1 MIVKMNKYTLV
12 LYHKA
17 QEEFL
22 SRLQELGVVDI
33 TTSGW
38 EPNEKEREVL
48 GEIEAHKAAAENFS
62 HLQKLPRYAGGEPFA
77 TGDEAYEQYVK
88 ASAKIESLSLQIAKA
103 TKEAEELAMWGDF
116 TPSTIEQLAQ
126 EGIILHFYCCYT
138 NEFVQGMKSW
148 EEEYTV
154 EAISEHNGT
163 TYFVV
168 VTRKGEPAPQIDAQ
182 VVRTPRLNSEEK
194 LREVAALEAELA
206 EWDKVMARCVA
217 SKELIADHANGLK
230 DELQFSQVSRSGD
243 AEAEGKLI
251 VLQGWAPEANA
262 KEVDAM
268 LEAESDVLYVKE
280 KPTMEDDTPVKLK
293 NGWFAKPFE
302 FVGDFYAVP
311 KYGTMDLTKY
321 FAPFYMLFFGF
332 CIGDAGYG
340 ATFFLIGLFM
350 YLKKMKGM
358 GLISQ
363 LVMWLG
369 LGSVLFGLLVGNVYG
384 VSMIDSGV
392 PEWYNNAMKTINDQ
406 LFYIALAC
414 GIVQII
420 FALVLNVINTT
431 IAYGFKYSFGTLG
444 WLIILVDCLLAF
456 LLPMVGVEGFSFS
469 SPLCL
474 GILGVGAVL
483 MLLLNNPNRNPL
495 INFGSGLW
503 DTYNNLTGLLGDV
516 LSYVR
521 LFAISLS
528 GGALAVVFND
538 LAGSLAPDTPGLR
551 QLVMFLI
558 LAFGHGINIFMSAI
572 GAFVHPMRLTFI
584 EFYKNAGFEASTR
597 IYTPF
602 RKQKQTKNQ

>member
-22 SRLQELGVVDI
+22 ARLQELGVVDI

-38 EPNEKEREVL
+38 EPNEREREVL
-48 GEIEAHKAAAENFS
+48 SEIEAHKAASEAFAA
-62 HLQKLPRYAGGEPFA
+62 LKKQPKYLGGEPFA
-77 TGDEAYEQYVK
+77 SGQEAYENYRN
-88 ASAKIESLSLQIAKA
+88 ASAAIDSLGVQIAKA
-103 TKEAEELAMWGDF
+103 EKEAEELSMWGDF
-116 TPSTIEQLAQ
+116 APESIARLEA
-126 EGIILHFYCCYT
+126 EGILLHFYSCYS
-138 NEFVQGMKSW
+138 NEYAQGVESW
-148 EEEYTV
+148 SENYTV
-154 EAISEHNGT
+154 EPISERGGV

-168 VTRKGEPAPQIDAQ
+168 VSRKGEPAPQIDAQ
-182 VVRTPRLNSEEK
+182 VVKTPALNADDK
-194 LREVAALEAELA
+194 RREIAALQAVLS
-206 EWDKVMARCVA
+206 EWESVMARCVA
-217 SKELIADHANGLK
+217 SESLIADHANGLK
-230 DELQFSQVSRSGD
+230 DELQFSQVSRSGEG
-243 AEAEGKLI
+243 EADGKLI

-262 KEVDAM
+262 KEVDA
-268 LEAESDVLYVKE
+268 LLDAENDVFYVKE

-302 FVGDFYAVP
+302 FIGDFYAVP

-350 YLKKMKGM
+350 FLKKMKGM

-369 LGSVLFGLLVGNVYG
+369 FASMVFGLCVGNIFG
-384 VSMIDSGV
+384 VSLIDSGV
-392 PEWYNNAMKTINDQ
+392 PEWYNNAMQTINDQ
-406 LFYIALAC
+406 LFYIALGC

-456 LLPMVGVEGFSFS
+456 LLPMVGVAGFGFS
-469 SPLCL
+469 SPIFL
-474 GILGVGAVL
+474 GVLIVGAVF

-495 INFGSGLW
+495 VNFGSGLW

-551 QLVMFLI
+551 QVVMFLI

-584 EFYKNAGFEASTR
+584 EFYKNAGFEAATR
-597 IYTPF
+597 VYTPF
-602 RKQKQTKNQ
+602 EKRKTN

>member
-12 LYHKA
+12 LYRRA

-22 SRLQELGVVDI
+22 NRLQELGVVDI

-38 EPNEKEREVL
+38 EPNEAEREVL
-48 GEIEAHKAAAENFS
+48 GEIEAHKAASENFS
-62 HLQKLPRYAGGEPFA
+62 ALKKNPLYQGGEPFA
-77 TGDEAYEQYVK
+77 TGEEAYENYQR
-88 ASAKIESLSLQIAKA
+88 ASAAIEQLGVQIAKA
-103 TKEAEELAMWGDF
+103 TKEAEELAMWGAF
-116 TPSTIEQLAQ
+116 EPEVLAKLEA
-126 EGIILHFYCCYT
+126 EGIILHFYSCYS
-138 NEFVQGMKSW
+138 NEYAQGIASW
-148 EEEYTV
+148 GENYTV
-154 EAISEHNGT
+154 EPISEHNGT

-168 VTRKGEPAPQIDAQ
+168 VGRKGEPAPQIDAQ
-182 VVRTPRLNSEEK
+182 PIKTPALNAEGKRGEI
-194 LREVAALEAELA
+194 AALEARLA
-206 EWDKVMARCVA
+206 EWQRVMARCVA
-217 SKELIADHANGLK
+217 SEELIEQHACGLK
-230 DELQFSQVSRSGD
+230 DELQLSQVTRSGSP
-243 AEAEGKLI
+243 EAEGHLVI
-251 VLQGWAPEANA
+251 LQGWAPEANSA
-262 KEVDAM
+262 EVDAM
-268 LEAESDVLYVKE
+268 LEGESGVLFIKE
-280 KPTMEDDTPVKLK
+280 KPTMEDDTPVQLK

-302 FVGDFYAVP
+302 FIGDFYAVP

-358 GLISQ
+358 KLISQ

-369 LGSVLFGLLVGNVYG
+369 AASVLFGLCVGNVYG
-384 VSMIDSGV
+384 VSLRTLGV
-392 PEWYNNAMKTINDQ
+392 PEWYHNALQTINDQ
-406 LFYIALAC
+406 LFYIALGC

-495 INFGSGLW
+495 VNFGSGLW

-597 IYTPF
+597 LYTPF
-602 RKQKQTKNQ
+602 RKQKTN

>member
-48 GEIEAHKAAAENFS
+48 GEIEAHKAAGENFS
-62 HLQKLPRYAGGEPFA
+62 NLQKSPRFAGGEPFA

-88 ASAKIESLSLQIAKA
+88 ASAKIESLTSQIAKA
-103 TKEAEELAMWGDF
+103 NKEAEELAMWGEF
-116 TPSTIEQLAQ
+116 TPSTIEQLAN
-126 EGIILHFYCCYT
+126 EGIILHFYSCYT

-148 EEEYTV
+148 DEEYTI

-182 VVRTPRLNSEEK
+182 VVRTPRLNAEEK

-217 SKELIADHANGLK
+217 SRELIADHANGLK
-230 DELQFSQVSRSGD
+230 DELQFSQVSRCGD
-243 AEAEGKLI
+243 SEAEGKLI
-251 VLQGWAPEANA
+251 VLQGWAPVANA

-268 LEAESDVLYVKE
+268 LEAENDVLYVKE

-384 VSMIDSGV
+384 ISLIDSGV
-392 PEWYNNAMKTINDQ
+392 PEWYNNAMQTINDQ

>member
-1 MIVKMNKYTLV
+1 
-12 LYHKA
+12 
-17 QEEFL
+17 
-22 SRLQELGVVDI
+22 
-33 TTSGW
+33 
-38 EPNEKEREVL
+38 
-48 GEIEAHKAAAENFS
+48 
-62 HLQKLPRYAGGEPFA
+62 
-77 TGDEAYEQYVK
+77 
-88 ASAKIESLSLQIAKA
+88 
-103 TKEAEELAMWGDF
+103 
-116 TPSTIEQLAQ
+116 
-126 EGIILHFYCCYT
+126 
-138 NEFVQGMKSW
+138 
-148 EEEYTV
+148 
-154 EAISEHNGT
+154 
-163 TYFVV
+163 
-168 VTRKGEPAPQIDAQ
+168 
-182 VVRTPRLNSEEK
+182 
-194 LREVAALEAELA
+194 
-206 EWDKVMARCVA
+206 
-217 SKELIADHANGLK
+217 
-230 DELQFSQVSRSGD
+230 
-243 AEAEGKLI
+243 
-251 VLQGWAPEANA
+251 
-262 KEVDAM
+262 
-268 LEAESDVLYVKE
+268 
-280 KPTMEDDTPVKLK
+280 
-293 NGWFAKPFE
+293 
-302 FVGDFYAVP
+302 
-311 KYGTMDLTKY
+311 
-321 FAPFYMLFFGF
+321 MLFFGF

-350 YLKKMKGM
+350 WLKKMKGM
-358 GLISQ
+358 KLISQ

-369 LGSVLFGLLVGNVYG
+369 LASVLFGLCVGNVFG
-384 VSMIDSGV
+384 VSLRTLGV
-392 PEWYNNAMKTINDQ
+392 PEWYHNALQTINDQ
-406 LFYIALAC
+406 LFYIALGC

-456 LLPMVGVEGFSFS
+456 LLPMVGVEGFGFS

-495 INFGSGLW
+495 VNFGSGLW

-602 RKQKQTKNQ
+602 RKQKQN

>member
-22 SRLQELGVVDI
+22 AKLQELGVVDI

-38 EPNEKEREVL
+38 EPNEREREVL
-48 GEIEAHKAAAENFS
+48 GEIEAHKAASESFS
-62 HLQKLPRYAGGEPFA
+62 ALKKQPRYASGEPYA
-77 TGDEAYEQYVK
+77 SGEEAYDNYRK
-88 ASAKIESLSLQIAKA
+88 ASAAIDSLTSQIAKA

-116 TPSTIEQLAQ
+116 SPEAIARLES
-126 EGIILHFYCCYT
+126 EGILLHFYSCYS
-138 NEFVQGMKSW
+138 NEYAQGVTTW
-148 EEEYTV
+148 GENYTV
-154 EAISEHNGT
+154 EPIAEKAGV
-163 TYFVV
+163 TYFVA
-168 VTRKGEPAPQIDAQ
+168 VTRKGEPTPQIDAQ
-182 VVRTPRLNSEEK
+182 VIKTPTLNADDK
-194 LREVAALEAELA
+194 RREIAALESELA
-206 EWDKVMARCVA
+206 EWESVMARCVA
-217 SKELIADHANGLK
+217 SEALIADHENSLK

-243 AEAEGKLI
+243 QEAEGKLI
-251 VLQGWAPEANA
+251 VLQGWAPEENA
-262 KEVDAM
+262 KEVEAL
-268 LEAESDVLYVKE
+268 LEGESNVLYVKE

-302 FVGDFYAVP
+302 FIGDLYEVP

-340 ATFFLIGLFM
+340 AVFFLIGLFM
-350 YLKKMKGM
+350 FLKKMKGM

-369 LGSVLFGLLVGNVYG
+369 LASVLFGLCVGNLFG
-384 VSMIDSGV
+384 VSLRTLGV
-392 PEWYNNAMKTINDQ
+392 PEWYHNALQTINDQ
-406 LFYIALAC
+406 LFYIALGC

-456 LLPMVGVEGFSFS
+456 MLPMVGVAGFGFS
-469 SPLCL
+469 SPIFL
-474 GILGVGAVL
+474 GVLIVGAVL

-495 INFGSGLW
+495 VNFGSGLW

-602 RKQKQTKNQ
+602 EKRKTN

>member
-12 LYHKA
+12 LYRRA

-22 SRLQELGVVDI
+22 NRLQELGVVDI

-38 EPNEKEREVL
+38 EPNEAEREVL
-48 GEIEAHKAAAENFS
+48 GEIEAHKAASENFS
-62 HLQKLPRYAGGEPFA
+62 ALKKNPKYQGGEPFA
-77 TGDEAYEQYVK
+77 TGEEAYENYQR
-88 ASAKIESLSLQIAKA
+88 ASAAIEQLGSQIAKA
-103 TKEAEELAMWGDF
+103 TKEAEELAMWGAF
-116 TPSTIEQLAQ
+116 EPEVLAKLEA
-126 EGIILHFYCCYT
+126 EGIILHFYSCYS
-138 NEFVQGMKSW
+138 NEYAQGIASW
-148 EEEYTV
+148 GENYTV
-154 EAISEHNGT
+154 EPISEHNGT

-168 VTRKGEPAPQIDAQ
+168 VGRKGEPAPQIDAQ
-182 VVRTPRLNSEEK
+182 PIKTPALNAEGKRGEI
-194 LREVAALEAELA
+194 AALEARLA
-206 EWDKVMARCVA
+206 EWQRVMARCVA
-217 SKELIADHANGLK
+217 SEELIDQHACGLK
-230 DELQFSQVSRSGD
+230 DELQLSQVTRSGSP
-243 AEAEGKLI
+243 EAEGHLVI
-251 VLQGWAPEANA
+251 LQGWAPEANSA
-262 KEVDAM
+262 EVDAM
-268 LEAESDVLYVKE
+268 LEAENDVLFIKE
-280 KPTMEDDTPVKLK
+280 KPTMEDDTPVQLK

-302 FVGDFYAVP
+302 FIGDFYAVP

-358 GLISQ
+358 KLISQ

-369 LGSVLFGLLVGNVYG
+369 AASVLFGLCVGNVYG
-384 VSMIDSGV
+384 VSLRTLGV
-392 PEWYNNAMKTINDQ
+392 PEWYHNALQTINDQ
-406 LFYIALAC
+406 LFYIALGC

-495 INFGSGLW
+495 VNFGSGLW

-597 IYTPF
+597 LYTPF
-602 RKQKQTKNQ
+602 RKQKTN

>member
-1 MIVKMNKYTLV
+1 
-12 LYHKA
+12 
-17 QEEFL
+17 
-22 SRLQELGVVDI
+22 
-33 TTSGW
+33 
-38 EPNEKEREVL
+38 
-48 GEIEAHKAAAENFS
+48 
-62 HLQKLPRYAGGEPFA
+62 
-77 TGDEAYEQYVK
+77 
-88 ASAKIESLSLQIAKA
+88 
-103 TKEAEELAMWGDF
+103 
-116 TPSTIEQLAQ
+116 
-126 EGIILHFYCCYT
+126 
-138 NEFVQGMKSW
+138 
-148 EEEYTV
+148 
-154 EAISEHNGT
+154 
-163 TYFVV
+163 
-168 VTRKGEPAPQIDAQ
+168 
-182 VVRTPRLNSEEK
+182 
-194 LREVAALEAELA
+194 
-206 EWDKVMARCVA
+206 
-217 SKELIADHANGLK
+217 
-230 DELQFSQVSRSGD
+230 
-243 AEAEGKLI
+243 
-251 VLQGWAPEANA
+251 
-262 KEVDAM
+262 
-268 LEAESDVLYVKE
+268 
-280 KPTMEDDTPVKLK
+280 
-293 NGWFAKPFE
+293 GWFAKPFE
-302 FVGDFYAVP
+302 FIGDFYAVP
-311 KYGTMDLTKY
+311 KYGTMDLTRY

-350 YLKKMKGM
+350 WLKKIKGM
-358 GLISQ
+358 GLVSQ

-369 LGSVLFGLLVGNVYG
+369 LASVLFGLCVGNVFG
-384 VSMIDSGV
+384 VSLRTLGV
-392 PEWYNNAMKTINDQ
+392 PEWYHNAMQTVNDQ
-406 LFYIALAC
+406 LFYIALGC

-495 INFGSGLW
+495 VNFGSGLW

-538 LAGSLAPDTPGLR
+538 LAASLAPDIPVAK

-584 EFYKNAGFEASTR
+584 EFYKNAGFEAATR

-602 RKQKQTKNQ
+602 RKSAK

>member
-1 MIVKMNKYTLV
+1 MIVRMNKYTLV

-22 SRLQELGVVDI
+22 AKLQELGVVDI
-33 TTSGW
+33 TTAGW
-38 EPNEKEREVL
+38 EPNEEERALLV
-48 GEIEAHKAAAENFS
+48 EIEGHKAAAEEFDS
-62 HLQKLPRYAGGEPFA
+62 LRKKEGFKLGEPYA
-77 TGDEAYEQYVK
+77 TGEEAYNRYK
-88 ASAKIESLSLQIAKA
+88 TASARVESLKGQIAK
-103 TKEAEELAMWGDF
+103 TEKEVEELSVWGDF
-116 TPSTIEQLAQ
+116 EPESIARLAE
-126 EGIILHFYCCYT
+126 EGIVLHFYSCYA
-138 NEFVQGMKSW
+138 NEFARAEAEWS
-148 EEEYTV
+148 ENYTLEV
-154 EAISEHNGT
+154 IAEKGGV
-163 TYFVV
+163 TYFVIV
-168 VTRKGEPAPQIDAQ
+168 GRAGEPAPAIDAQ
-182 VVRTPRLNSEEK
+182 QVRTPQTNVEGKVEELKQLNAQLDEWM
-194 LREVAALEAELA
+194 EVLG
-206 EWDKVMARCVA
+206 RCVA
-217 SKELIADHANGLK
+217 SADLVANHGAALA
-230 DELQFSQVSRSGD
+230 DRLQFSQVSHSG
-243 AEAEGKLI
+243 AGEAEGRLI
-251 VLQGWAPEANA
+251 VLQGWAPVANEEA
-262 KEVDAM
+262 VDAL
-268 LEAESDVLYVKE
+268 LEAQGDLLYAKE
-280 KPTMEDDTPVKLK
+280 KPTMEDETPVALK

-302 FVGDFYAVP
+302 FIGDFYAVP
-311 KYGTMDLTKY
+311 KYGTMDLTRY

-340 ATFFLIGLFM
+340 AVFFLIGLFM
-350 YLKKMKGM
+350 WLKKIKGM
-358 GLISQ
+358 KLISQ

-369 LGSVLFGLLVGNVYG
+369 GASVLFGLCVGNVFG
-384 VSMIDSGV
+384 VSLRELGV
-392 PEWYNNAMKTINDQ
+392 PEWYHNAIQTVNDL
-406 LFYIALAC
+406 LFYIALGC

-420 FALVLNVINTT
+420 FALILNVINTT

-456 LLPMVGVEGFSFS
+456 LLPMVGVEGFGFS

-495 INFGSGLW
+495 VNFGSGLW

-538 LAGSLAPDTPGLR
+538 LAGSLAPDIPVVR
-551 QLVMFLI
+551 QLVMFAI

-584 EFYKNAGFEASTR
+584 EFYKNAGFEAATR

-602 RKQKQTKNQ
+602 RKSEEK

>member
-12 LYHKA
+12 LYRRA

-22 SRLQELGVVDI
+22 NRLQELGVVDI

-38 EPNEKEREVL
+38 EPNEAEREVL
-48 GEIEAHKAAAENFS
+48 GEIEAHKAASENFS
-62 HLQKLPRYAGGEPFA
+62 ALKKNPKYQGGEPFA
-77 TGDEAYEQYVK
+77 TGEEAYENYQR
-88 ASAKIESLSLQIAKA
+88 ASAAIEQLGSQIAKA
-103 TKEAEELAMWGDF
+103 TKEAEELAMWGAF
-116 TPSTIEQLAQ
+116 EPEVLAKLEA
-126 EGIILHFYCCYT
+126 EGIIFHFYSCYS
-138 NEFVQGMKSW
+138 NEYAQGIASW
-148 EEEYTV
+148 GENYTV
-154 EAISEHNGT
+154 EPISEHNGT

-168 VTRKGEPAPQIDAQ
+168 VGRKGEPAPQIDAQ
-182 VVRTPRLNSEEK
+182 PIKTPALNAEGKRGEI
-194 LREVAALEAELA
+194 AALEARLA
-206 EWDKVMARCVA
+206 EWQRVMARCVA
-217 SKELIADHANGLK
+217 SEELIEQHACGLK
-230 DELQFSQVSRSGD
+230 DALQLSQVTRSGNP
-243 AEAEGKLI
+243 EAEGHLVI
-251 VLQGWAPEANA
+251 LQGWAPEANSA
-262 KEVDAM
+262 EVDAM
-268 LEAESDVLYVKE
+268 LEGESDVLFIKE
-280 KPTMEDDTPVKLK
+280 KPTMEDDTPVQLK

-302 FVGDFYAVP
+302 FIGDFYAVP

-358 GLISQ
+358 KLISQ

-369 LGSVLFGLLVGNVYG
+369 AASVLFGLCVGNVYG
-384 VSMIDSGV
+384 VSLRTLGV
-392 PEWYNNAMKTINDQ
+392 PEWYHNALQTINDQ
-406 LFYIALAC
+406 LFYIALGC

-495 INFGSGLW
+495 VNFGSGLW

-597 IYTPF
+597 LYTPF
-602 RKQKQTKNQ
+602 RKQKTN

>member
-22 SRLQELGVVDI
+22 QRLQELGVVDI
-33 TTSGW
+33 TTTGW
-38 EPNEKEREVL
+38 EPNESERVL
-48 GEIEAHKAAAENFS
+48 LAEIEAHKEAAETFS
-62 HLQKLPRYAGGEPFA
+62 ALSKKEGFVKGEPYA
-77 TGDEAYEQYVK
+77 TGEEAYEHYRE
-88 ASAKIESLSLQIAKA
+88 ASAKIESLTNQIAKA
-103 TKEAEELAMWGDF
+103 TKEAEELAVWGEF
-116 TPSTIEQLAQ
+116 SPEAIEKLAA
-126 EGIILHFYCCYT
+126 EGIVLHFYSCYT
-138 NEFVQGMKSW
+138 SEYNHAVAEW
-148 EEEYTV
+148 RERYTV
-154 EAISEHNGT
+154 EEIAEHNGT
-163 TYFVV
+163 TYFVIV
-168 VTRKGEPAPQIDAQ
+168 SRKGEASPAIDAQ
-182 VVRTPRLNSEEK
+182 VVRTPATNHEGK
-194 LREVAALEAELA
+194 VAEVKALEAELA
-206 EWDKVMARCVA
+206 EWNGVMGRCVA
-217 SKELIADHANGLK
+217 SAELIADHGCAIK
-230 DELQFSQVSRSGD
+230 DSLQFSSVRRSGKG
-243 AEAEGKLI
+243 EAEGHLV
-251 VLQGWAPEANA
+251 VLQGWAPEENA
-262 KEVDAM
+262 KAVDAM
-268 LEAESDVLYVKE
+268 LDAEPEVIYAKE
-280 KPTMEDDTPVKLK
+280 KPTMEDDTPVKLR

-302 FVGDFYAVP
+302 FIGDFYAVP
-311 KYGTMDLTKY
+311 KYGTMDLTMY

-358 GLISQ
+358 KLISQ

-369 LGSVLFGLLVGNVYG
+369 AASVFFGLCVGNVYG
-384 VSMIDSGV
+384 VSLIGKGV
-392 PEWYNNAMKTINDQ
+392 PEWYNNAMTTINDQ
-406 LFYIALAC
+406 LFYIALGC

-420 FALVLNVINTT
+420 FALILNVINTT

-469 SPLCL
+469 SPVCL

-495 INFGSGLW
+495 VNFGSGLW

-584 EFYKNAGFEASTR
+584 EFYKNAGFEAATR

-602 RKQKQTKNQ
+602 KKSKNN

>member
-17 QEEFL
+17 QEEFFAK
-22 SRLQELGVVDI
+22 LQELGVVDI

-38 EPNEKEREVL
+38 EPNEQERVVL
-48 GEIEAHKAAAENFS
+48 GEIDAHKAAFER
-62 HLQKLPRYAGGEPFA
+62 LDTLKKLPKYANAQPFES
-77 TGDEAYEQYVK
+77 GDEAYENYCK
-88 ASAKIESLSLQIAKA
+88 ATAEIESLTAQIAKA
-103 TKEAEELAMWGDF
+103 SKEAEELAVWGDF
-116 TPSTIEQLAQ
+116 EPEAVARLER
-126 EGIILHFYCCYT
+126 EGILLHFYSCYS
-138 NEFVQGMKSW
+138 NEYAQGIVEW
-148 EEEYTV
+148 GENYTV
-154 EAISEHNGT
+154 EPVAEKAGV
-163 TYFVV
+163 TYFVA

-182 VVRTPRLNSEEK
+182 VIRTPQLNAADK
-194 LREVAALEAELA
+194 HREIAALEAKLA
-206 EWDKVMARCVA
+206 EWDGVMARCVA
-217 SKELIADHANGLK
+217 SEKLLIEHSDALK

-243 AEAEGKLI
+243 QEADGKLI

-262 KEVDAM
+262 AEVDAL
-268 LEAESDVLYVKE
+268 LEGESDLLYFKE
-280 KPTMEDDTPVKLK
+280 KPTMEDDTPVKLN

-302 FVGDFYAVP
+302 FIGDFYAVP

-350 YLKKMKGM
+350 FLKKMKGM

-369 LGSVLFGLLVGNVYG
+369 AASVLFGLCVGNVFG
-384 VSMIDSGV
+384 VSLRTLGV
-392 PEWYNNAMKTINDQ
+392 PEWYNNAMQTINDQ
-406 LFYIALAC
+406 LFYIALGC

-420 FALVLNVINTT
+420 FALTLNVINTS

-456 LLPMVGVEGFSFS
+456 LLPMVGVAGFGFS
-469 SPLCL
+469 SPIFL
-474 GILGVGAVL
+474 GVLIVGAVL

-495 INFGSGLW
+495 VNFGSGLW

-584 EFYKNAGFEASTR
+584 EFYKNAGFEAATR

-602 RKQKQTKNQ
+602 EKHKTN

>member
-38 EPNEKEREVL
+38 EPNDKERVVL
-48 GEIEAHKAAAENFS
+48 GEIEAHKAASENFS
-62 HLQKLPRYAGGEPFA
+62 NLKKLPQYQGGEKFA
-77 TGDEAYEQYVK
+77 TGAEAYEQYVK
-88 ASAKIESLSLQIAKA
+88 ASAKIEALNSQIAKA
-103 TKEAEELAMWGDF
+103 TKEAEDLAVWGDF
-116 TPSTIEQLAQ
+116 TPSTIARLAE
-126 EGIILHFYCCYT
+126 EGIVLYFYSCYT
-138 NEFVQGMKSW
+138 NEYMQGIKTW
-148 EEEYTV
+148 GENYTV
-154 EAISEHNGT
+154 EPIAEHNGT
-163 TYFVV
+163 TYFVAV
-168 VTRKGEPAPQIDAQ
+168 GRKGEPAPQIDAQ
-182 VVRTPRLNSEEK
+182 IVRTPQLNAEEK
-194 LREVAALEAELA
+194 RVEVKALEAELA
-206 EWDKVMARCVA
+206 EWQAVMARCVA
-217 SKELIADHANGLK
+217 SEELIADHANALK

-243 AEAEGKLI
+243 KEADGCLI

-262 KEVDAM
+262 KEVDEM
-268 LEAESDVLYVKE
+268 LEAEGDVIYVKE
-280 KPTMEDDTPVKLK
+280 KPTMEDDTPVQLK

-302 FVGDFYAVP
+302 FIGDFYAVP
-311 KYGTMDLTKY
+311 KYGTMDLTRY

-340 ATFFLIGLFM
+340 ATFFLIGLVM
-350 YLKKMKGM
+350 WLKKIKGM
-358 GLISQ
+358 KLISQ

-384 VSMIDSGV
+384 VSLIGKGV
-392 PEWYNNAMKTINDQ
+392 PEWYNNAMTTINDQ
-406 LFYIALAC
+406 LFYIALGC

-456 LLPMVGVEGFSFS
+456 LLPMVGVEGFGFS

-495 INFGSGLW
+495 VNFGSGLW

-597 IYTPF
+597 LYTPF
-602 RKQKQTKNQ
+602 RKQKTN

>member
-22 SRLQELGVVDI
+22 ARLQELGVVDI

-38 EPNEKEREVL
+38 EPNEREREVL
-48 GEIEAHKAAAENFS
+48 GEIEAHKAASEAFAA
-62 HLQKLPRYAGGEPFA
+62 LKKQPKYLGGEPFA
-77 TGDEAYEQYVK
+77 SGEEAYENYRK
-88 ASAKIESLSLQIAKA
+88 ASAKIDSLTAQIAKA
-103 TKEAEELAMWGDF
+103 EKEAEELSMWGDF
-116 TPSTIEQLAQ
+116 APESIARLEA
-126 EGIILHFYCCYT
+126 EGILLHFYSCYS
-138 NEFVQGMKSW
+138 NEYAQGVETWS
-148 EEEYTV
+148 ENYTV
-154 EAISEHNGT
+154 EPISERGGV

-168 VTRKGEPAPQIDAQ
+168 VSRKGEPAPQIDAQ
-182 VVRTPRLNSEEK
+182 VVKTPSLNADDK
-194 LREVAALEAELA
+194 RREIAALQAVLS
-206 EWDKVMARCVA
+206 EWESVMARCVA
-217 SKELIADHANGLK
+217 SESLIADHANGLK
-230 DELQFSQVSRSGD
+230 DELQFSQVSRSGEG
-243 AEAEGKLI
+243 EADGKLI

-262 KEVDAM
+262 KEVDA
-268 LEAESDVLYVKE
+268 LLDAENDVFYVKE

-302 FVGDFYAVP
+302 FIGDFYAVP

-369 LGSVLFGLLVGNVYG
+369 FASMVFGLCVGNIFG
-384 VSMIDSGV
+384 VSLIDSGV
-392 PEWYNNAMKTINDQ
+392 PEWYNNAMQTINDQ
-406 LFYIALAC
+406 LFYIALGC

-456 LLPMVGVEGFSFS
+456 LLPMVGVAGFGFS
-469 SPLCL
+469 SP
-474 GILGVGAVL
+474 IFLGVLIFGAVF

-495 INFGSGLW
+495 VNFGSGLW

-551 QLVMFLI
+551 QVVMFLI

-584 EFYKNAGFEASTR
+584 EFYKNAGFEAATR
-597 IYTPF
+597 VYTPF
-602 RKQKQTKNQ
+602 EKRKTN

>member
-12 LYHKA
+12 LYRRA

-22 SRLQELGVVDI
+22 NRLQELGVVDI

-38 EPNEKEREVL
+38 EPNEAEREVL
-48 GEIEAHKAAAENFS
+48 GEIEAHKAASENFS
-62 HLQKLPRYAGGEPFA
+62 ALKKNPLYQGGEPFA
-77 TGDEAYEQYVK
+77 TGEEAYENYQR
-88 ASAKIESLSLQIAKA
+88 ASAAIEQLGVQIAKA
-103 TKEAEELAMWGDF
+103 TKEAEELAMWGAF
-116 TPSTIEQLAQ
+116 EPEVLAKLEA
-126 EGIILHFYCCYT
+126 EGIILHFYSCYS
-138 NEFVQGMKSW
+138 NEYAQGIASW
-148 EEEYTV
+148 GENYTV
-154 EAISEHNGT
+154 EPISEHNGT

-168 VTRKGEPAPQIDAQ
+168 VGRKGEPAPQIDAQ
-182 VVRTPRLNSEEK
+182 PIKTPALNAEGKRGEI
-194 LREVAALEAELA
+194 AALEARLA
-206 EWDKVMARCVA
+206 EWQRVMARCVA
-217 SKELIADHANGLK
+217 SEELIEQHACGLK
-230 DELQFSQVSRSGD
+230 DELQLSQVTRSGSP
-243 AEAEGKLI
+243 EAEGHLVI
-251 VLQGWAPEANA
+251 LQGWAPEANSA
-262 KEVDAM
+262 EVDAM
-268 LEAESDVLYVKE
+268 LEGESDVLFIKE
-280 KPTMEDDTPVKLK
+280 KPTMEDDTPVQLK

-302 FVGDFYAVP
+302 FIGDFYAVP

-358 GLISQ
+358 KLISQ

-369 LGSVLFGLLVGNVYG
+369 AASVLFGLCVGNVYG
-384 VSMIDSGV
+384 VSLRTLGV
-392 PEWYNNAMKTINDQ
+392 PEWYHNALQTINDQ
-406 LFYIALAC
+406 LFYIALGC

-495 INFGSGLW
+495 VNFGSGLW

-597 IYTPF
+597 LYTPF
-602 RKQKQTKNQ
+602 RKQKTN

>member
-1 MIVKMNKYTLV
+1 MIVRMNKYPLV

-22 SRLQELGVVDI
+22 AKLQELGVVDI
-33 TTSGW
+33 TTAGW
-38 EPNEKEREVL
+38 EPNEEERALLV
-48 GEIEAHKAAAENFS
+48 EIEGHKAAAEEFDS
-62 HLQKLPRYAGGEPFA
+62 LRKKEGFKLGEPYA
-77 TGDEAYEQYVK
+77 TGEEAYNRYK
-88 ASAKIESLSLQIAKA
+88 TASARVESLKGQIAK
-103 TKEAEELAMWGDF
+103 TEKEVEELSVWGDF
-116 TPSTIEQLAQ
+116 EPESIARLAE
-126 EGIILHFYCCYT
+126 EGIVLHFYSCYA
-138 NEFVQGMKSW
+138 NEFARAEAEWS
-148 EEEYTV
+148 ENYTLEV
-154 EAISEHNGT
+154 IAEKGGV
-163 TYFVV
+163 TYFVIV
-168 VTRKGEPAPQIDAQ
+168 GRAGEPAPAIDAQ
-182 VVRTPRLNSEEK
+182 QVRTPQTNVEGKVEELKQLNAQLDEWM
-194 LREVAALEAELA
+194 EVLG
-206 EWDKVMARCVA
+206 RCVA
-217 SKELIADHANGLK
+217 SADLVANHGAALA
-230 DELQFSQVSRSGD
+230 DRLQFSQVSHSG
-243 AEAEGKLI
+243 AGEAEGRLI
-251 VLQGWAPEANA
+251 VLQGWAPVANEEA
-262 KEVDAM
+262 VDAL
-268 LEAESDVLYVKE
+268 LEAQGDLLYAKE
-280 KPTMEDDTPVKLK
+280 KPTMEDETPVALK

-302 FVGDFYAVP
+302 FIGDFYAVP
-311 KYGTMDLTKY
+311 KYGTMDLTRY

-358 GLISQ
+358 KLISQ

-369 LGSVLFGLLVGNVYG
+369 FGATFFGLCVGNIYG
-384 VSMIDSGV
+384 VSLIGKGV
-392 PEWYNNAMKTINDQ
+392 PEWYNNAMTTINDQ
-406 LFYIALAC
+406 LFYIALGC

-420 FALVLNVINTT
+420 FALILNVINTT

-469 SPLCL
+469 SPVCL

-495 INFGSGLW
+495 VNFGSGLW

-584 EFYKNAGFEASTR
+584 EFYKNAGFEASQR

-602 RKQKQTKNQ
+602 KKSKNN

>member
-1 MIVKMNKYTLV
+1 MNKYTLV

-22 SRLQELGVVDI
+22 SKLQELGVVDI

-38 EPNEKEREVL
+38 EPNESEREVL
-48 GEIEAHKAAAENFS
+48 GEIESHKAAIEAFATM
-62 HLQKLPRYAGGEPFA
+62 KGAAKYAGGEPYA
-77 TGDEAYEQYVK
+77 DGKEAYEAYCE
-88 ASAKIESLSLQIAKA
+88 ASARLESLTAQIAKA
-103 TKEAEELAMWGDF
+103 SKEAEELSMWGDF
-116 TPSTIEQLAQ
+116 EPESIARLEA
-126 EGIILHFYCCYT
+126 EGILLHFYSCYS
-138 NEFVQGMKSW
+138 NEYAQGIAAWS
-148 EEEYTV
+148 ENYTV
-154 EAISEHNGT
+154 ELIAEHGGVS
-163 TYFVV
+163 YFVV
-168 VTRKGEPAPQIDAQ
+168 VGRKGEAAPQIDAQ
-182 VVRTPRLNSEEK
+182 PIKSPTVNAAQKREEI
-194 LREVAALEAELA
+194 EALKAELTA
-206 EWDKVMARCVA
+206 WERVMARCVA
-217 SKELIADHANGLK
+217 SRELIAENANGLK
-230 DELQFSQVSRSGD
+230 DSLQFSQVSRSGD
-243 AEAEGKLI
+243 KEAEGKLI
-251 VLQGWAPEANA
+251 VLQGWAPEENA
-262 KEVDAM
+262 AEVDA
-268 LEAESDVLYVKE
+268 LLDGQSDVLYVKE

-340 ATFFLIGLFM
+340 ATFFLIGLYM

-369 LGSVLFGLLVGNVYG
+369 LGSIFFGLLVGNIYG
-384 VSMIDSGV
+384 VSLIDSGV
-392 PEWYNNAMKTINDQ
+392 PEWYNNAMQTINDQ
-406 LFYIALAC
+406 LFYIALGC

-420 FALVLNVINTT
+420 FALTLNVINTT

-456 LLPMVGVEGFSFS
+456 LLPMVGIEGFSFS

-495 INFGSGLW
+495 VNFGSGLW

-538 LAGSLAPDTPGLR
+538 LAGSLAPDMPVVR
-551 QLVMFLI
+551 QLVMFII

-584 EFYKNAGFEASTR
+584 EFYKNAGFEAATR

-602 RKQKQTKNQ
+602 EKSQKKEKTN

>member
-22 SRLQELGVVDI
+22 AKLQELGVVDI
-33 TTSGW
+33 TTTGW
-38 EPNEKEREVL
+38 EPNPQEQALLSEIEGHKQALEEFDALSKKEGFVL
-48 GEIEAHKAAAENFS
+48 GE
-62 HLQKLPRYAGGEPFA
+62 PYASGKV
-77 TGDEAYEQYVK
+77 AYEEYQT
-88 ASAKIESLSLQIAKA
+88 ASAKVESLTSLIAK
-103 TKEAEELAMWGDF
+103 TEKEAEELAAWGDF
-116 TPSTIEQLAQ
+116 DPELVAKLEN
-126 EGIILHFYCCYT
+126 EGIVLHFFSCYS
-138 NEFVQGMKSW
+138 NEFARSVEQWSELYTLETIAEQGG
-148 EEEYTV
+148 V
-154 EAISEHNGT
+154 

-168 VTRKGEPAPQIDAQ
+168 VGHKGEPMPAIDAQ
-182 VVRTPRLNSEEK
+182 QVRTPNVN
-194 LREVAALEAELA
+194 REGKMQEVEALKAQLA
-206 EWDKVMARCVA
+206 EWNGIIGRCVA
-217 SKELIADHANGLK
+217 SREEVAKHADEIK
-230 DELQFSQVSRSGD
+230 DRLQFSQVSNSGTG
-243 AEAEGKLI
+243 EAEGRLI
-251 VLQGWAPEANA
+251 VLQGWAPVENE
-262 KEVDAM
+262 KEVDA
-268 LEAESDVLYVKE
+268 LLDEQSDLLYAKE
-280 KPTMEDDTPVKLK
+280 KPTMEDDTPVVLK

-302 FVGDFYAVP
+302 FIGDFYAVP
-311 KYGTMDLTKY
+311 KYGTMDLTRY

-350 YLKKMKGM
+350 WLKKMKGM
-358 GLISQ
+358 KLISQ

-369 LGSVLFGLLVGNVYG
+369 LGATIFGLLVGNVYG
-384 VSMIDSGV
+384 VSLRELGV
-392 PEWYNNAMKTINDQ
+392 PEWYHNAMQTVNDQ
-406 LFYIALAC
+406 LFYIALGC

-456 LLPMVGVEGFSFS
+456 LLPMVGVEGFGFS

-495 INFGSGLW
+495 VNFGSGLW

-538 LAGSLAPDTPGLR
+538 LAGSLAPDIPVAK
-551 QLVMFLI
+551 QLVMFII

-584 EFYKNAGFEASTR
+584 EFYKNAGFEAATR

-602 RKQKQTKNQ
+602 KKSGK

>member
-12 LYHKA
+12 LYHRA

-38 EPNEKEREVL
+38 EPNEREREVL
-48 GEIEAHKAAAENFS
+48 GEIDAHKAASEAFAA
-62 HLQKLPRYAGGEPFA
+62 LKKQPKYLGGKSFA
-77 TGDEAYEQYVK
+77 SGEEAYENYRT
-88 ASAKIESLSLQIAKA
+88 ASAKIDSLTAQIAKA
-103 TKEAEELAMWGDF
+103 EKEAEELSMWGNF
-116 TPSTIEQLAQ
+116 APEAIARLEE
-126 EGIILHFYCCYT
+126 EGILLHFYSCYS
-138 NEFVQGMKSW
+138 NEYAQGITTW
-148 EEEYTV
+148 GEAYTI
-154 EAISEHNGT
+154 EPISEKGGV
-163 TYFVV
+163 TYFVA

-182 VVRTPRLNSEEK
+182 VIKTPALNADDK
-194 LREVAALEAELA
+194 RREIAALQAQLS
-206 EWDKVMARCVA
+206 EWEGVMARCVA
-217 SKELIADHANGLK
+217 SEELIADHANALK

-243 AEAEGKLI
+243 KEADGALI
-251 VLQGWAPEANA
+251 VMQGWAPEANA
-262 KEVDAM
+262 KEVDQM

-302 FVGDFYAVP
+302 FIGDFYAVP

-350 YLKKMKGM
+350 FLKKMKGM

-369 LGSVLFGLLVGNVYG
+369 FASMVFGLCVGNIFG
-384 VSMIDSGV
+384 VSLIDSGV
-392 PEWYNNAMKTINDQ
+392 PEWYNNAMQTINDQ
-406 LFYIALAC
+406 LFYIALGC

-456 LLPMVGVEGFSFS
+456 LLPMVGVAGFGFS
-469 SPLCL
+469 SPIFL
-474 GILGVGAVL
+474 GVLIVGAVF

-495 INFGSGLW
+495 VNFGSGLW

-551 QLVMFLI
+551 QVVMFLI

-584 EFYKNAGFEASTR
+584 EFYKNAGFEAATR
-597 IYTPF
+597 VYTPF
-602 RKQKQTKNQ
+602 EKRKTN

>member
-12 LYHKA
+12 LYRRA

-22 SRLQELGVVDI
+22 NRLQELGVVDI

-38 EPNEKEREVL
+38 EPNEAEREVL
-48 GEIEAHKAAAENFS
+48 GEIEAHKAASENFS
-62 HLQKLPRYAGGEPFA
+62 ALKKNPKYQGGEPFA
-77 TGDEAYEQYVK
+77 TGEEAYENYQR
-88 ASAKIESLSLQIAKA
+88 ASAAIEQLGSQIAKA
-103 TKEAEELAMWGDF
+103 TKEAEELAMWGAF
-116 TPSTIEQLAQ
+116 EPEVLAKLEA
-126 EGIILHFYCCYT
+126 EGIILHFYSCYS
-138 NEFVQGMKSW
+138 NEYAQGIASW
-148 EEEYTV
+148 GENYTV
-154 EAISEHNGT
+154 EPISEHNGT

-168 VTRKGEPAPQIDAQ
+168 VGRKGEPAPQIDAQ
-182 VVRTPRLNSEEK
+182 PIKTPALNAEGKRGEI
-194 LREVAALEAELA
+194 AALEARLA
-206 EWDKVMARCVA
+206 EWQRVMARCVA
-217 SKELIADHANGLK
+217 SEELIEQHACGLK
-230 DELQFSQVSRSGD
+230 DELQLSQVTRSGSP
-243 AEAEGKLI
+243 EAEGHLVI
-251 VLQGWAPEANA
+251 LQGWAPEANSA
-262 KEVDAM
+262 EVDAM
-268 LEAESDVLYVKE
+268 LEGESDVLFIKE
-280 KPTMEDDTPVKLK
+280 KPTMEDDTPVQLK

-302 FVGDFYAVP
+302 FIGDFYAVP

-358 GLISQ
+358 KLISQ

-369 LGSVLFGLLVGNVYG
+369 AASVLFGLCVGNVYG
-384 VSMIDSGV
+384 VSLRTLGV
-392 PEWYNNAMKTINDQ
+392 PEWYHNALQTINDQ
-406 LFYIALAC
+406 LFYIALGC

-495 INFGSGLW
+495 VNFGSGLW

-538 LAGSLAPDTPGLR
+538 LAGSLAPDVPGVR

-597 IYTPF
+597 LYTPF
-602 RKQKQTKNQ
+602 RKQKTN

>member
-22 SRLQELGVVDI
+22 AKLQELGVVDI

-38 EPNEKEREVL
+38 EPNEREREVL
-48 GEIEAHKAAAENFS
+48 GEIEAHKAASESFS
-62 HLQKLPRYAGGEPFA
+62 TLKKQPQYASGEPFA
-77 TGDEAYEQYVK
+77 SGEEAYENYRK
-88 ASAKIESLSLQIAKA
+88 ASAAIDSLNAQIAKA
-103 TKEAEELAMWGDF
+103 TKEAEELAVWGNF
-116 TPSTIEQLAQ
+116 APESIARLES
-126 EGIILHFYCCYT
+126 EGILLHFYSCYS
-138 NEFVQGMKSW
+138 NEYAQGIATWGEM
-148 EEEYTV
+148 YTV
-154 EAISEHNGT
+154 EPIAEKAGV
-163 TYFVV
+163 TYFVA

-182 VVRTPRLNSEEK
+182 VIKTPTLNAEDK
-194 LREVAALEAELA
+194 GREIASLQAELA
-206 EWDKVMARCVA
+206 EWQGVMARCVA
-217 SKELIADHANGLK
+217 SEALIVDHENSLK

-243 AEAEGKLI
+243 QEAEGKLI
-251 VLQGWAPEANA
+251 VLQGWAPEENA
-262 KEVDAM
+262 PEVDAL
-268 LEAESDVLYVKE
+268 LEGEGDVLYVKE

-302 FVGDFYAVP
+302 FIGDFYAVP
-311 KYGTMDLTKY
+311 KYGTMDLTRY

-350 YLKKMKGM
+350 FLKKMKGM

-369 LGSVLFGLLVGNVYG
+369 AASVLFGLCIGNVFG
-384 VSMIDSGV
+384 VSLRTLGV
-392 PEWYNNAMKTINDQ
+392 PEWYNNAMQTINDQ
-406 LFYIALAC
+406 LFYIALGC

-456 LLPMVGVEGFSFS
+456 LLPMVGVAGFGFS
-469 SPLCL
+469 SPIFL
-474 GILGVGAVL
+474 GVLIVGAVL

-495 INFGSGLW
+495 VNFGSGLW

-558 LAFGHGINIFMSAI
+558 LGFGHGINIFMSAI

-602 RKQKQTKNQ
+602 ERRKTN

>member
-12 LYHKA
+12 LYRKA

-22 SRLQELGVVDI
+22 NRLQELGVVDI
-33 TTSGW
+33 TTTGW
-38 EPNEKEREVL
+38 EPNEAEREVL
-48 GEIEAHKAAAENFS
+48 GEIEAHKAAGENFS
-62 HLQKLPRYAGGEPFA
+62 ALKKNPKYQGGEPFA
-77 TGDEAYEQYVK
+77 TGEEAYENYQR
-88 ASAKIESLSLQIAKA
+88 ASAAIEQLGAQIAKA
-103 TKEAEELAMWGDF
+103 TKEAEELAMWGTF
-116 TPSTIEQLAQ
+116 EPEVLAKLEA
-126 EGIILHFYCCYT
+126 EGIVLHFYSCYS
-138 NEFVQGMKSW
+138 NEYAQGMASW
-148 EEEYTV
+148 GENYTV
-154 EAISEHNGT
+154 EPISEHNGT

-168 VTRKGEPAPQIDAQ
+168 VGRKGEPTPQIDAQ
-182 VVRTPRLNSEEK
+182 PIKTPVLNAEGKRGEI
-194 LREVAALEAELA
+194 EALESRLA
-206 EWDKVMARCVA
+206 EWQRVMARCVA
-217 SKELIADHANGLK
+217 SEELIEQHACGLK
-230 DELQFSQVSRSGD
+230 DALQLSQVSRSGNP
-243 AEAEGKLI
+243 EAEGHLV
-251 VLQGWAPEANA
+251 VLQGWAPEANSG
-262 KEVDAM
+262 EVDAM
-268 LEAESDVLYVKE
+268 LEAESDVLYIKE
-280 KPTMEDDTPVKLK
+280 RPTMDDDTPVQLK

-302 FVGDFYAVP
+302 FIGDFYAVP

-369 LGSVLFGLLVGNVYG
+369 AASVLFGLCVGNVYG
-384 VSMIDSGV
+384 VSLRTLGM
-392 PEWYNNAMKTINDQ
+392 PEWYHNAMTVINDQ
-406 LFYIALAC
+406 LFYIALGC

-474 GILGVGAVL
+474 GILGVGAVF

-495 INFGSGLW
+495 VNFGSGLW

-538 LAGSLAPDTPGLR
+538 LAGSLAPDVPGVR

-597 IYTPF
+597 LYTPF
-602 RKQKQTKNQ
+602 RKQKTN

>member
-33 TTSGW
+33 TTGGW
-38 EPNEKEREVL
+38 EPNEREREVL
-48 GEIEAHKAAAENFS
+48 GEIEAHKAAGEEFS
-62 HLQKLPRYAGGEPFA
+62 ALKKNPLYAGGQPFA
-77 TGDEAYEQYVK
+77 SGEEAYENYK
-88 ASAKIESLSLQIAKA
+88 RASSRIESLTAQIAKA
-103 TKEAEELAMWGDF
+103 EKEAEELSMWGDF
-116 TPSTIEQLAQ
+116 CPETVARLEQ
-126 EGIILHFYCCYT
+126 EGILLHFYSCYS
-138 NEFVQGMKSW
+138 NEYAQGIKEWS
-148 EEEYTV
+148 ENYTV
-154 EAISEHNGT
+154 EPITEHNGT
-163 TYFVV
+163 TYFVAV
-168 VTRKGEPAPQIDAQ
+168 SRKGEPMPQIDAQ
-182 VVRTPRLNSEEK
+182 IVRTPILNAEGKRKEI
-194 LREVAALEAELA
+194 AALEAELA
-206 EWDKVMARCVA
+206 EWNGVMARCVA
-217 SKELIADHANGLK
+217 SEELIADHANGLK
-230 DELQFSQVSRSGD
+230 DELQFSQVSRSGEG
-243 AEAEGKLI
+243 EADGKLI

-262 KEVDAM
+262 AEVDAM
-268 LEAESDVLYVKE
+268 LDGEGDVLYVKE

-302 FVGDFYAVP
+302 FIGDFYAVP

-369 LGSVLFGLLVGNVYG
+369 AASVFFGLCVGNVYG
-384 VSMIDSGV
+384 VSLRELGV
-392 PEWYNNAMKTINDQ
+392 PEWYHNALQTINDQ
-406 LFYIALAC
+406 LFYIALGC

-420 FALVLNVINTT
+420 FALILNVINTT

-469 SPLCL
+469 SPVCL

-495 INFGSGLW
+495 VNFGSGLW

-584 EFYKNAGFEASTR
+584 EFYKNAGFEAATR
-597 IYTPF
+597 VYTPF
-602 RKQKQTKNQ
+602 KKLKTNK

>member
-12 LYHKA
+12 LYRRA

-22 SRLQELGVVDI
+22 NRLQELGVVDI

-38 EPNEKEREVL
+38 EPNEAEREVL
-48 GEIEAHKAAAENFS
+48 GEIEAHKAASENFS
-62 HLQKLPRYAGGEPFA
+62 ALKKNPKYQGGEPFA
-77 TGDEAYEQYVK
+77 TGEEAYENYQR
-88 ASAKIESLSLQIAKA
+88 ASAAIEQLGVQIAKA
-103 TKEAEELAMWGDF
+103 TKEAEELAMWGAF
-116 TPSTIEQLAQ
+116 EPEVLAKLEA
-126 EGIILHFYCCYT
+126 EGIILHFYSCYS
-138 NEFVQGMKSW
+138 NEYAQGIASW
-148 EEEYTV
+148 GENYTV
-154 EAISEHNGT
+154 EPISEHNGT

-168 VTRKGEPAPQIDAQ
+168 VGRKGEPAPQIDAQ
-182 VVRTPRLNSEEK
+182 PIKTPALNAEGKRGEI
-194 LREVAALEAELA
+194 AALEARLA
-206 EWDKVMARCVA
+206 EWQRVMARCVA
-217 SKELIADHANGLK
+217 SEELIEQHACGLK
-230 DELQFSQVSRSGD
+230 DELQLSQVTRSGSP
-243 AEAEGKLI
+243 EAEGHLVI
-251 VLQGWAPEANA
+251 LQGWAPEANSA
-262 KEVDAM
+262 EVDAM
-268 LEAESDVLYVKE
+268 LEGESDVLFIKE
-280 KPTMEDDTPVKLK
+280 KPTMEDDTPVQLK

-302 FVGDFYAVP
+302 FIGDFYAVP

-358 GLISQ
+358 KLISQ

-369 LGSVLFGLLVGNVYG
+369 AASVLFGLCVGNVYG
-384 VSMIDSGV
+384 VSLRTLGV
-392 PEWYNNAMKTINDQ
+392 PEWYHNALQTINDQ
-406 LFYIALAC
+406 LFYIALGC

-456 LLPMVGVEGFSFS
+456 LLPMVGVEGFGFS
-469 SPLCL
+469 SPVCL

-495 INFGSGLW
+495 VNFGSGLW

-597 IYTPF
+597 LYTPF
-602 RKQKQTKNQ
+602 RKQKTN

>member
-12 LYHKA
+12 LYRRA

-22 SRLQELGVVDI
+22 NRLQELGVVDI

-38 EPNEKEREVL
+38 EPNEAEREVL
-48 GEIEAHKAAAENFS
+48 GEIEAHKAASENFS
-62 HLQKLPRYAGGEPFA
+62 ALKKTPKYQGGEPFA
-77 TGDEAYEQYVK
+77 TGEEAYENYQR
-88 ASAKIESLSLQIAKA
+88 ASAAIEQLGVQIAKA
-103 TKEAEELAMWGDF
+103 TKEAEELAMWGAF
-116 TPSTIEQLAQ
+116 EPEVLAKLEA
-126 EGIILHFYCCYT
+126 EGIILHFYSCYS
-138 NEFVQGMKSW
+138 NEYAQGIASW
-148 EEEYTV
+148 GENYTV
-154 EAISEHNGT
+154 EPISEHNGT

-168 VTRKGEPAPQIDAQ
+168 VGRKGEPAPQIDAQ
-182 VVRTPRLNSEEK
+182 PIKTPALNAEGKRGEI
-194 LREVAALEAELA
+194 AALEARLA
-206 EWDKVMARCVA
+206 EWQRVMARCVA
-217 SKELIADHANGLK
+217 SEELIDQHACGLK
-230 DELQFSQVSRSGD
+230 DELQLSQVTRSGSP
-243 AEAEGKLI
+243 EAEGHLVI
-251 VLQGWAPEANA
+251 LQGWAPEANSA
-262 KEVDAM
+262 EVDAM
-268 LEAESDVLYVKE
+268 LEGESDVLFIKE
-280 KPTMEDDTPVKLK
+280 KPTMEDDTPVQLK

-302 FVGDFYAVP
+302 FIGDFYAVP

-358 GLISQ
+358 KLISQ

-369 LGSVLFGLLVGNVYG
+369 AASVLFGLCVGNVYG
-384 VSMIDSGV
+384 VSLRTLGV
-392 PEWYNNAMKTINDQ
+392 PEWYHNALQTINDQ
-406 LFYIALAC
+406 LFYIALGC

-495 INFGSGLW
+495 VNFGSGLW

-597 IYTPF
+597 LYTPF
-602 RKQKQTKNQ
+602 RKQKTN

>member
-22 SRLQELGVVDI
+22 ARLQELGVVDI

-38 EPNEKEREVL
+38 EPNEREREVL
-48 GEIEAHKAAAENFS
+48 SEIEAHKAASEAFAA
-62 HLQKLPRYAGGEPFA
+62 LKKQPKYLGGKPFA
-77 TGDEAYEQYVK
+77 SGQEAYENYRN
-88 ASAKIESLSLQIAKA
+88 ASAAIDSLGVQIAKA
-103 TKEAEELAMWGDF
+103 EKEAEELSMWGDF
-116 TPSTIEQLAQ
+116 APESIARLEA
-126 EGIILHFYCCYT
+126 EGILLHFYSCYS
-138 NEFVQGMKSW
+138 NEYAQGVESW
-148 EEEYTV
+148 SENYTV
-154 EAISEHNGT
+154 EPISERGGV

-168 VTRKGEPAPQIDAQ
+168 VSRKGEPAPQIDAQ
-182 VVRTPRLNSEEK
+182 VVKTPALNADDK
-194 LREVAALEAELA
+194 RREIAALQAVLL
-206 EWDKVMARCVA
+206 EWESVMARCVA
-217 SKELIADHANGLK
+217 SESLIADHANGLK
-230 DELQFSQVSRSGD
+230 DELQFSQVSRSGEG
-243 AEAEGKLI
+243 EADGKLI

-262 KEVDAM
+262 KEVDA
-268 LEAESDVLYVKE
+268 LLDAENDVFYVKE

-302 FVGDFYAVP
+302 FIGDFYAVP

-350 YLKKMKGM
+350 FLKKMKGM

-369 LGSVLFGLLVGNVYG
+369 FASMVFGLCVGNIFG
-384 VSMIDSGV
+384 VSLIDSGV
-392 PEWYNNAMKTINDQ
+392 PEWYNNAMQTINDQ
-406 LFYIALAC
+406 LFYIALGC

-456 LLPMVGVEGFSFS
+456 LLPMVGVAGFGFS
-469 SPLCL
+469 SPIFL
-474 GILGVGAVL
+474 GVLIVGAVF

-495 INFGSGLW
+495 VNFGSGLW

-551 QLVMFLI
+551 QVVMFLI

-584 EFYKNAGFEASTR
+584 EFYKNAGFEAATR
-597 IYTPF
+597 VYTPF
-602 RKQKQTKNQ
+602 EKRKTN

>member
-12 LYHKA
+12 LYRKA

-22 SRLQELGVVDI
+22 NRLQELGVVDI
-33 TTSGW
+33 TTTGW
-38 EPNEKEREVL
+38 EPNEAEREVL
-48 GEIEAHKAAAENFS
+48 GEIEAHKAAGENFS
-62 HLQKLPRYAGGEPFA
+62 ALKKNPKYQGGEPFA
-77 TGDEAYEQYVK
+77 TGEEAYENYQR
-88 ASAKIESLSLQIAKA
+88 ASAAIEQLGAQIAKA
-103 TKEAEELAMWGDF
+103 TKEAEELAMWGTF
-116 TPSTIEQLAQ
+116 EPEVLAKLEA
-126 EGIILHFYCCYT
+126 EGIVLHFYSCYS
-138 NEFVQGMKSW
+138 NEYAQGIASW
-148 EEEYTV
+148 GENYTV
-154 EAISEHNGT
+154 EPISEHNGT

-168 VTRKGEPAPQIDAQ
+168 VGRKGEPTPQIDAQ
-182 VVRTPRLNSEEK
+182 PIKTPALNAEGKRGEI
-194 LREVAALEAELA
+194 EALESRLA
-206 EWDKVMARCVA
+206 ECQRVMARCVA
-217 SKELIADHANGLK
+217 SEELIEQHACGLK
-230 DELQFSQVSRSGD
+230 DALQLSQVSRSGNP
-243 AEAEGKLI
+243 EAEGHLV
-251 VLQGWAPEANA
+251 VLQGWAPEANSA
-262 KEVDAM
+262 EVDAM
-268 LEAESDVLYVKE
+268 LEAESDVLYIKE
-280 KPTMEDDTPVKLK
+280 RPTMDDDTPVQLK

-302 FVGDFYAVP
+302 FIGDFYAVP

-369 LGSVLFGLLVGNVYG
+369 AASVLFGLCVGNVYG
-384 VSMIDSGV
+384 VSLRTLGM
-392 PEWYNNAMKTINDQ
+392 PEWYHNAMTVINDQ
-406 LFYIALAC
+406 LFYIALGC

-474 GILGVGAVL
+474 GILGVGAVF

-495 INFGSGLW
+495 VNFGSGLW

-538 LAGSLAPDTPGLR
+538 LAGSLAPDVPGVR

-597 IYTPF
+597 LYTPF
-602 RKQKQTKNQ
+602 RKQKTN

>member
-1 MIVKMNKYTLV
+1 MIVRMNKYTLV

-38 EPNEKEREVL
+38 EPNEQEREVL
-48 GEIEAHKAAAENFS
+48 GEIEAHKAASEEFAALKKNPLYQGS
-62 HLQKLPRYAGGEPFA
+62 EPFES
-77 TGDEAYEQYVK
+77 GEVAYENYKV
-88 ASAKIESLSLQIAKA
+88 ASARIESLGAQITKA
-103 TKEAEELAMWGDF
+103 TKEAEELSMWGDF
-116 TPSTIEQLAQ
+116 EPDVLAKLEA
-126 EGIILHFYCCYT
+126 EGIILHFYSCYS
-138 NEFVQGMKSW
+138 NEYLQGVKEWGENYM
-148 EEEYTV
+148 V
-154 EAISEHNGT
+154 EPIAEHNGT

-168 VTRKGEPAPQIDAQ
+168 VTRREEAAPQIDAQ
-182 VVRTPRLNSEEK
+182 PIRTPQLT
-194 LREVAALEAELA
+194 AADKQTEIDELKGELA
-206 EWDKVMARCVA
+206 KWQAVMARCVA
-217 SKELIADHANGLK
+217 SDELIANHANGLK
-230 DELQFSQVSRSGD
+230 DELQFSQVSRSGEG
-243 AEAEGKLI
+243 EAEGKLI
-251 VLQGWAPEANA
+251 VLQGWAPEANSA
-262 KEVDAM
+262 EVDAM
-268 LEAESDVLYVKE
+268 LDGESDVLYVKE
-280 KPTMEDDTPVKLK
+280 KPTMEDDTPVQLK

-302 FVGDFYAVP
+302 FIGDFYAVP

-358 GLISQ
+358 KLISQ

-369 LGSVLFGLLVGNVYG
+369 AASVLFGLCVGNVYG
-384 VSMIDSGV
+384 VSLRTLGV
-392 PEWYNNAMKTINDQ
+392 PEWYHNALQTINDQ
-406 LFYIALAC
+406 LFYIALGC

-469 SPLCL
+469 SPVCL

-495 INFGSGLW
+495 VNFGSGLW

-551 QLVMFLI
+551 QIVMFLI

-584 EFYKNAGFEASTR
+584 EFYKNAGFEAATR

-602 RKQKQTKNQ
+602 RKQKTN

>member
-22 SRLQELGVVDI
+22 ARLQELGVVDI

-38 EPNEKEREVL
+38 EPNEKERVVL
-48 GEIEAHKAAAENFS
+48 AEIEAHKAASENFS
-62 HLQKLPRYAGGEPFA
+62 NLKKSPRFQGGEPFS
-77 TGDEAYEQYVK
+77 TGEEAYEQYVK
-88 ASAKIESLSLQIAKA
+88 ASAKLESLAQQIAKA
-103 TKEAEELAMWGDF
+103 TKEAEELSMWGEF
-116 TPSTIEQLAQ
+116 TPATIQRLAE
-126 EGIILHFYCCYT
+126 EGIVLYFYSCYT
-138 NEFVQGMKSW
+138 NEYNQGIKTW
-148 EEEYTV
+148 GENYTV
-154 EAISEHNGT
+154 EPISEHNGT
-163 TYFVV
+163 TYFVAV
-168 VTRKGEPAPQIDAQ
+168 VRKGEPAPQIDAQ
-182 VVRTPRLNSEEK
+182 VVRTPVLNATEK
-194 LREVAALEAELA
+194 LAEVKALEAELA

-217 SKELIADHANGLK
+217 SEAMIASHADGLK

-243 AEAEGKLI
+243 QEAEGKLI
-251 VLQGWAPEANA
+251 VLQGWAPEGNA
-262 KEVDAM
+262 PEVEAM
-268 LEAESDVLYVKE
+268 LESEADVLYMKE
-280 KPTMEDDTPVKLK
+280 KPTMEDDTPVQLK

-302 FVGDFYAVP
+302 FIGDFYAVP
-311 KYGTMDLTKY
+311 KYGTMDLTRY

-350 YLKKMKGM
+350 WLKKMKGM
-358 GLISQ
+358 KLISQ

-369 LGSVLFGLLVGNVYG
+369 LGSIFFGLCVGNVYG
-384 VSMIDSGV
+384 VSLIGKGV
-392 PEWYNNAMKTINDQ
+392 PEWYDKAMTTVNDQ
-406 LFYIALAC
+406 LFYIALGC

-456 LLPMVGVEGFSFS
+456 LLPMVGVEGFGFS

-483 MLLLNNPNRNPL
+483 MLLLNNPKRNPL
-495 INFGSGLW
+495 VNFGAGLW

-597 IYTPF
+597 LYTPF
-602 RKQKQTKNQ
+602 RKSKTN

>member
-12 LYHKA
+12 LYRKA

-22 SRLQELGVVDI
+22 NRLQELGVVDI
-33 TTSGW
+33 TTTGW
-38 EPNEKEREVL
+38 EPNEAEREVL
-48 GEIEAHKAAAENFS
+48 GEIEAHKAAGENFS
-62 HLQKLPRYAGGEPFA
+62 ALKKNPKYQGGEPFA
-77 TGDEAYEQYVK
+77 TGEEAYENYQR
-88 ASAKIESLSLQIAKA
+88 ASAAIEQLGAQIAKA
-103 TKEAEELAMWGDF
+103 TKEAEELAMWGAF
-116 TPSTIEQLAQ
+116 EPEVLAKLEA
-126 EGIILHFYCCYT
+126 EGILLHFYSCYS
-138 NEFVQGMKSW
+138 NEYTQGIASW
-148 EEEYTV
+148 GENYTV
-154 EAISEHNGT
+154 EPISEHNGT

-168 VTRKGEPAPQIDAQ
+168 VGRKGEPAPQIDAQ
-182 VVRTPRLNSEEK
+182 PIKTPALNVEGKRGEI
-194 LREVAALEAELA
+194 AALEARLA
-206 EWDKVMARCVA
+206 EWQRVMARCVA
-217 SKELIADHANGLK
+217 SEELIEQHACGLK
-230 DELQFSQVSRSGD
+230 DALQLSQVTRSGNP
-243 AEAEGKLI
+243 EAEGHLVI
-251 VLQGWAPEANA
+251 LQGWAPEANSA
-262 KEVDAM
+262 EVDAM
-268 LEAESDVLYVKE
+268 LEAENDVLFIKE
-280 KPTMEDDTPVKLK
+280 KPTMEDDTPVQLK

-302 FVGDFYAVP
+302 FIGDFYAVP

-358 GLISQ
+358 KLISQ

-369 LGSVLFGLLVGNVYG
+369 AASVLFGLCVGNVYG
-384 VSMIDSGV
+384 VSLRTLGV
-392 PEWYNNAMKTINDQ
+392 PEWYHNALQTINDQ
-406 LFYIALAC
+406 LFYIALGC

-456 LLPMVGVEGFSFS
+456 LLPMVGVEGFGFS
-469 SPLCL
+469 SPVCL

-495 INFGSGLW
+495 VNFGSGLW

-597 IYTPF
+597 LYTPF
-602 RKQKQTKNQ
+602 RKQKTN

>member
-12 LYHKA
+12 LYRKA

-22 SRLQELGVVDI
+22 NRLQELGVVDI
-33 TTSGW
+33 TTTGW
-38 EPNEKEREVL
+38 EPNEAEREVL
-48 GEIEAHKAAAENFS
+48 GEIEAHKAAGENFS
-62 HLQKLPRYAGGEPFA
+62 ALKKNSKYQGGEPFA
-77 TGDEAYEQYVK
+77 TGEEAYENYQR
-88 ASAKIESLSLQIAKA
+88 ASAAIEQLGAQIAKA
-103 TKEAEELAMWGDF
+103 TKEAEELAMWGAF
-116 TPSTIEQLAQ
+116 EPEVLAKLEA
-126 EGIILHFYCCYT
+126 EGILLHFYSCYS
-138 NEFVQGMKSW
+138 NEYAQGIASW
-148 EEEYTV
+148 GENYTV
-154 EAISEHNGT
+154 EPISEHNGT

-168 VTRKGEPAPQIDAQ
+168 VGRKGEPAPQIDAQ
-182 VVRTPRLNSEEK
+182 PIKTPALNVEGKRGEI
-194 LREVAALEAELA
+194 AALEARLA
-206 EWDKVMARCVA
+206 EWQRVMARCVA
-217 SKELIADHANGLK
+217 SEELIEQHACGLK
-230 DELQFSQVSRSGD
+230 DALQLSQVTRSGNP
-243 AEAEGKLI
+243 EAEGHLVI
-251 VLQGWAPEANA
+251 LQGWAPEANSA
-262 KEVDAM
+262 EVDAM
-268 LEAESDVLYVKE
+268 LEAENDVLFIKE
-280 KPTMEDDTPVKLK
+280 KPTMEDDTPVQLK

-302 FVGDFYAVP
+302 FIGDFYAVP

-350 YLKKMKGM
+350 YLKNMKGM
-358 GLISQ
+358 KLISQ

-369 LGSVLFGLLVGNVYG
+369 AASVLFGLCVGNVYG
-384 VSMIDSGV
+384 VSLRTLGV
-392 PEWYNNAMKTINDQ
+392 PEWYHNALQTINDQ
-406 LFYIALAC
+406 LFYIALGC

-456 LLPMVGVEGFSFS
+456 LLPMVGVEGFGFS
-469 SPLCL
+469 SPVCL

-495 INFGSGLW
+495 VNFGSGLW

-597 IYTPF
+597 LYTPF
-602 RKQKQTKNQ
+602 RKQKTN

>member
-22 SRLQELGVVDI
+22 QRLQELGVVDI
-33 TTSGW
+33 TTTGW
-38 EPNEKEREVL
+38 EPNEGERAL
-48 GEIEAHKAAAENFS
+48 LQEIEAHKEAAEQFAT
-62 HLQKLPRYAGGEPFA
+62 LAKKEGFVVGEPYA
-77 TGDEAYEQYVK
+77 TGEEAYDHYRQ
-88 ASAKIESLSLQIAKA
+88 AATKIEALNNQIAKA
-103 TKEAEELAMWGDF
+103 AKEAEELAMWGEFSPEAIDR
-116 TPSTIEQLAQ
+116 LAA
-126 EGIILHFYCCYT
+126 EGILLHFYSCYT
-138 NEFVQGMKSW
+138 SEYGHAIDAWREKYTI
-148 EEEYTV
+148 EEI
-154 EAISEHNGT
+154 AEHNGT

-168 VTRKGEPAPQIDAQ
+168 VGAKGEPMPAIDAQ
-182 VVRTPRLNSEEK
+182 IVRTPTTNYQGK
-194 LREVAALEAELA
+194 MAEVKALESELA
-206 EWDKVMARCVA
+206 EWNGVMGRCVA
-217 SKELIADHANGLK
+217 SAELVAQHACQLK
-230 DELQFSQVSRSGD
+230 DSLQFSSVRRSGKG
-243 AEAEGKLI
+243 EAEGHLI
-251 VLQGWAPEANA
+251 VLQGWAPEENA
-262 KEVDAM
+262 AAVDAM
-268 LEAESDVLYVKE
+268 LDAEPEVIYAKE
-280 KPTMEDDTPVKLK
+280 RPTMEDDTPVKLR

-302 FVGDFYAVP
+302 FIGDFYAVP
-311 KYGTMDLTKY
+311 KYGTIDLTAY

-358 GLISQ
+358 KLISQ

-369 LGSVLFGLLVGNVYG
+369 AASVLFGLCVGNVYG
-384 VSMIDSGV
+384 VSLIDGGV
-392 PEWYNNAMKTINDQ
+392 PEWYNGAMKFINEQ

-414 GIVQII
+414 GIVQIV
-420 FALVLNVINTT
+420 FALILNVINTT
-431 IAYGFKYSFGTLG
+431 IAYGFTKSFGTLG
-444 WLIILVDCLLAF
+444 WLIILLSCLLAF
-456 LLPMVGVEGFSFS
+456 VLPMVGVEAFSFS
-469 SPLCL
+469 SPAFYVAM
-474 GILGVGAVL
+474 GVGAVL
-483 MLLLNNPNRNPL
+483 MLLLNNVKRNPL
-495 INFGSGLW
+495 VNFGSGLW

-551 QLVMFLI
+551 QLVMLLI

-584 EFYKNAGFEASTR
+584 EFYKNAGFEAATR

-602 RKQKQTKNQ
+602 KKSENN

>member
-38 EPNEKEREVL
+38 EPNDKERVVL
-48 GEIEAHKAAAENFS
+48 GEIEAHKAASENFS
-62 HLQKLPRYAGGEPFA
+62 NLKKLPQYQGGEKFA
-77 TGDEAYEQYVK
+77 TGAEAYEQYVK
-88 ASAKIESLSLQIAKA
+88 ASAKIEALNSQIAKA
-103 TKEAEELAMWGDF
+103 TKEAEDLAVWGDF
-116 TPSTIEQLAQ
+116 TPSTIARLAE
-126 EGIILHFYCCYT
+126 EGIVLYFYSCYT
-138 NEFVQGMKSW
+138 NEYTQGIKTW
-148 EEEYTV
+148 GENYTV
-154 EAISEHNGT
+154 EPIAEHNGT
-163 TYFVV
+163 TYFVAV
-168 VTRKGEPAPQIDAQ
+168 GRKGEPAPQIDAQ
-182 VVRTPRLNSEEK
+182 IVRTPQLNAEEK
-194 LREVAALEAELA
+194 REEVKALEAELT
-206 EWDKVMARCVA
+206 EWQAVMARCVA
-217 SKELIADHANGLK
+217 SEELIADHANALK

-243 AEAEGKLI
+243 KEADGCLI

-262 KEVDAM
+262 KEVDEM
-268 LEAESDVLYVKE
+268 LEAEGDVIYVKE
-280 KPTMEDDTPVKLK
+280 KPTMEDDTPVQLK

-302 FVGDFYAVP
+302 FIGDFYAVP
-311 KYGTMDLTKY
+311 KYGTMDLTRY

-340 ATFFLIGLFM
+340 ATFFLIGLVM
-350 YLKKMKGM
+350 WLKKIKGM
-358 GLISQ
+358 KLISQ

-384 VSMIDSGV
+384 VSLIGKGV
-392 PEWYNNAMKTINDQ
+392 PEWYDNAMQTINDQ
-406 LFYIALAC
+406 LFYIALGC

-456 LLPMVGVEGFSFS
+456 LLPMVGVEGFGFS

-495 INFGSGLW
+495 VNFGSGLW

-597 IYTPF
+597 LYTPF
-602 RKQKQTKNQ
+602 RKQKTN

>member
-22 SRLQELGVVDI
+22 SKLQELGVVDI

-38 EPNEKEREVL
+38 EPNEREREVL
-48 GEIEAHKAAAENFS
+48 GEIEAHKAASENFAA
-62 HLQKLPRYAGGEPFA
+62 LKKLPQYVGGKPFED
-77 TGDEAYEQYVK
+77 GIEAYENYCK
-88 ASAKIESLSLQIAKA
+88 ASSAIEALTAQITKA
-103 TKEAEELAMWGDF
+103 SKEAEELAVWGDF
-116 TPSTIEQLAQ
+116 EPEAIARLER
-126 EGIILHFYCCYT
+126 EGILLHFYSCYS
-138 NEFVQGMKSW
+138 NEYAQGVVEW
-148 EEEYTV
+148 GENYTV
-154 EAISEHNGT
+154 EPVAEKAGV

-182 VVRTPRLNSEEK
+182 MVKAPQLNADDK
-194 LREVAALEAELA
+194 RREIAALEAQLA
-206 EWDKVMARCVA
+206 EWNAVLARCVA
-217 SKELIADHANGLK
+217 SESLIVAHCDALK
-230 DELQFSQVSRSGD
+230 DELQFSQVSRSGEE
-243 AEAEGKLI
+243 EADGKLI
-251 VLQGWAPEANA
+251 VMQGWAPEANA
-262 KEVDAM
+262 AEVDAL
-268 LEAESDVLYVKE
+268 LEGESDLLYVKE

-302 FVGDFYAVP
+302 FIGDFYAVP

-369 LGSVLFGLLVGNVYG
+369 AATVLFGLCVGNIFG
-384 VSMIDSGV
+384 VSLIDSGV
-392 PEWYNNAMKTINDQ
+392 PEWYNNAMQTINDQ

-420 FALVLNVINTT
+420 FALIINVINTT

-456 LLPMVGVEGFSFS
+456 LLPMVGVEGFGFS
-469 SPLCL
+469 SPWCL
-474 GILGVGAVL
+474 GILGVGAVF

-495 INFGSGLW
+495 VNFGSGLW

-538 LAGSLAPDTPGLR
+538 LAGSLAPDTPVLR
-551 QLVMFLI
+551 QIVMFAI

-584 EFYKNAGFEASTR
+584 EFYKNAGFEAATR
-597 IYTPF
+597 VYTPF
-602 RKQKQTKNQ
+602 EKHKTN

>member
-17 QEEFL
+17 QAEFL
-22 SRLQELGVVDI
+22 QRLQSLGVVDV

-38 EPNEKEREVL
+38 EPNEHDRDVL
-48 GEIEAHKAAAENFS
+48 SGIEAHKSALENLAQLKKNPLYAA
-62 HLQKLPRYAGGEPFA
+62 GEPFA
-77 TGDEAYEQYVK
+77 SGDEAYEQYQR
-88 ASAKIESLSLQIAKA
+88 AAAHIESLTAQIAKT
-103 TKEAEELAMWGDF
+103 TKEAEELAMWGEF
-116 TPSTIEQLAQ
+116 EPSAIERLEA
-126 EGIILHFYCCYT
+126 EGIVLYFYSCYA
-138 NEFVQGMKSW
+138 NEYAQGVKVW
-148 EEEYTV
+148 AENYTV
-154 EAISEHNGT
+154 EPIAEHNGT
-163 TYFVV
+163 TYFVAV
-168 VTRKGEPAPQIDAQ
+168 GRKGEPAPQIEAQ
-182 VVRTPRLNSEEK
+182 VIKTPTINAEGKRA
-194 LREVAALEAELA
+194 EVAQLEAELTKWQA
-206 EWDKVMARCVA
+206 VMARCVA
-217 SKELIADHANGLK
+217 SEGLISQHADGLK
-230 DELQFSQVSRSGD
+230 DDLQFSQVSHSGEK
-243 AEAEGKLI
+243 EAEGKLI
-251 VLQGWAPEANA
+251 VLQGWAPEENSA
-262 KEVDAM
+262 EVDSFLDGEM
-268 LEAESDVLYVKE
+268 DVLYFKE
-280 KPTMEDDTPVKLK
+280 RPTMDDDTPVKLR

-302 FVGDFYAVP
+302 FIGDFYAVP

-369 LGSVLFGLLVGNVYG
+369 AASVLFGLCVGNVYG
-384 VSMIDSGV
+384 VSLRELGV
-392 PEWYNNAMKTINDQ
+392 PEWYNNALTTINDQ
-406 LFYIALAC
+406 LFYIALGC

-420 FALVLNVINTT
+420 FALTLNVINTT

-456 LLPMVGVEGFSFS
+456 LLPMVGVAGFSFS
-469 SPLCL
+469 SPIFL
-474 GILGVGAVL
+474 GVLIVGAVL

-495 INFGSGLW
+495 VNFGSGLW

-584 EFYKNAGFEASTR
+584 EFYKNAGFEAATR

-602 RKQKQTKNQ
+602 KKQKTN

>member
-22 SRLQELGVVDI
+22 ARLQELGVVDI
-33 TTSGW
+33 TTAGW

-48 GEIEAHKAAAENFS
+48 GQIEAHKAATEGFTALKKNPAY
-62 HLQKLPRYAGGEPFA
+62 QGGEPFA
-77 TGDEAYEQYVK
+77 SGEEAYEQYVA
-88 ASAKIESLSLQIAKA
+88 ASSHLESLGVQIAKA

-116 TPSTIEQLAQ
+116 TPSTIEQLAR
-126 EGIILHFYCCYT
+126 EGIVLYFYSCYT
-138 NEFVQGMKSW
+138 NEFVQGMKVW
-148 EEEYTV
+148 GEQYTV
-154 EAISEHNGT
+154 EPIAEHNGT
-163 TYFVV
+163 TYFVAV
-168 VTRKGEPAPQIDAQ
+168 GRQGEPAPQIDAQ
-182 VVRTPRLNSEEK
+182 PVRTPKLNASEK
-194 LREVAALEAELA
+194 YAEVNALEAEKA

-217 SKELIADHANGLK
+217 SQELIADHANGLK
-230 DELQFSQVSRSGD
+230 DELQFSQVSRCGD
-243 AEAEGKLI
+243 KEAEGKLI
-251 VLQGWAPEANA
+251 VLQGWAPEENA
-262 KEVDAM
+262 AEVDAM
-268 LEAESDVLYVKE
+268 LEAEGDVIFVKE

-311 KYGTMDLTKY
+311 KYGTMDLTRY

-384 VSMIDSGV
+384 VSLIGKGV
-392 PEWYNNAMKTINDQ
+392 PEWYDNAMQTINDQ
-406 LFYIALAC
+406 LFYIALGC

-456 LLPMVGVEGFSFS
+456 LLPMVGVEGFGFS

-495 INFGSGLW
+495 VNFGSGLW

-602 RKQKQTKNQ
+602 RKQKQN

>member
-22 SRLQELGVVDI
+22 SKLQELGVVDI

-38 EPNEKEREVL
+38 EPNEREREVL
-48 GEIEAHKAAAENFS
+48 GEIEAHKAASEAFGTMK
-62 HLQKLPRYAGGEPFA
+62 KLPKYAGGEPFES
-77 TGDEAYEQYVK
+77 GEEAYENYRK
-88 ASAKIESLSLQIAKA
+88 ASATIESLSAQITKA
-103 TKEAEELAMWGDF
+103 EKEAEDLAMWGDF
-116 TPSTIEQLAQ
+116 QPESIARLEK
-126 EGIILHFYCCYT
+126 EGIVLHFYSCYS
-138 NEFVQGMKSW
+138 NEYAQGIATW
-148 EEEYTV
+148 GENYTI
-154 EAISEHNGT
+154 EPISEKGGV
-163 TYFVV
+163 TYFVA

-182 VVRTPRLNSEEK
+182 VVKTPTLNADDKRREIAQLQAK
-194 LREVAALEAELA
+194 LADCEA
-206 EWDKVMARCVA
+206 VMARCVA
-217 SKELIADHANGLK
+217 SADLIEEHANALK
-230 DELQFSQVSRSGD
+230 DELQFSQVSRSGE
-243 AEAEGKLI
+243 AEAEGRLI
-251 VLQGWAPEANA
+251 ILQGWAPEANA
-262 KEVDAM
+262 AEVDA
-268 LEAESDVLYVKE
+268 LLDGESDVLYVKE

-302 FVGDFYAVP
+302 FIGDFYAVP

-369 LGSVLFGLLVGNVYG
+369 AASVLFGLCVGNVYG
-384 VSMIDSGV
+384 VSLRTLGV
-392 PEWYNNAMKTINDQ
+392 PEWYNNAMTVINDQ
-406 LFYIALAC
+406 LFYIALGC

-456 LLPMVGVEGFSFS
+456 LLPMVGVAGFSFS
-469 SPLCL
+469 SPVFL
-474 GILGVGAVL
+474 GVLIVGAVL

-495 INFGSGLW
+495 VNFGSGLW

-538 LAGSLAPDTPGLR
+538 LAGSLAPDMPVVR
-551 QLVMFLI
+551 QIVMFLI

-584 EFYKNAGFEASTR
+584 EFYKNAGFEAATR
-597 IYTPF
+597 VYTPF
-602 RKQKQTKNQ
+602 EKRKTN

>member
-12 LYHKA
+12 LYRRA

-22 SRLQELGVVDI
+22 NRLQELGVVDI

-38 EPNEKEREVL
+38 EPNEAEREVL
-48 GEIEAHKAAAENFS
+48 GEIEAHKAASENFS
-62 HLQKLPRYAGGEPFA
+62 ALKKNPKYQGGEPFA
-77 TGDEAYEQYVK
+77 TGEEAYENYQR
-88 ASAKIESLSLQIAKA
+88 ASAAIEQLGVQIAKA
-103 TKEAEELAMWGDF
+103 TKEAEELTMWGAF
-116 TPSTIEQLAQ
+116 EPEVLAKLEA
-126 EGIILHFYCCYT
+126 EGIILHFYSCYS
-138 NEFVQGMKSW
+138 NEYAQGIASW
-148 EEEYTV
+148 GENYTV
-154 EAISEHNGT
+154 EPISEHNGT

-168 VTRKGEPAPQIDAQ
+168 VGRKGEPAPQIDAQ
-182 VVRTPRLNSEEK
+182 PIKTPALNAEGKRGEI
-194 LREVAALEAELA
+194 AALEARLA
-206 EWDKVMARCVA
+206 EWQRVMARCVA
-217 SKELIADHANGLK
+217 SEELIEQHACGLK
-230 DELQFSQVSRSGD
+230 DELQLSQVTRSGSP
-243 AEAEGKLI
+243 EAEGHLVI
-251 VLQGWAPEANA
+251 LQGWAPEANSA
-262 KEVDAM
+262 EVDAM
-268 LEAESDVLYVKE
+268 LEGESDVLFIKE
-280 KPTMEDDTPVKLK
+280 KPTMEDDTPVQLK

-302 FVGDFYAVP
+302 FIGDFYAVP

-358 GLISQ
+358 KLISQ

-369 LGSVLFGLLVGNVYG
+369 AASVLFGLCVGNVYG
-384 VSMIDSGV
+384 VSLRTLGV
-392 PEWYNNAMKTINDQ
+392 PEWYHNALQTINDQ
-406 LFYIALAC
+406 LFYIALGC

-495 INFGSGLW
+495 VNFGSGLW

-597 IYTPF
+597 LYTPF
-602 RKQKQTKNQ
+602 RKQKTN

>member
-12 LYHKA
+12 LYRRA

-22 SRLQELGVVDI
+22 NRLQELGVVDI

-38 EPNEKEREVL
+38 EPNEAEREVL
-48 GEIEAHKAAAENFS
+48 GEIEAHKAASENFS
-62 HLQKLPRYAGGEPFA
+62 ALKKNPKYQGGEPFA
-77 TGDEAYEQYVK
+77 TGEEAYENYQR
-88 ASAKIESLSLQIAKA
+88 ASAAIEQLGSQIAKA
-103 TKEAEELAMWGDF
+103 TKEAEELAMWGAF
-116 TPSTIEQLAQ
+116 EPEVLAKLEA
-126 EGIILHFYCCYT
+126 EGIILHFYSCYS
-138 NEFVQGMKSW
+138 NEYAQGIASW
-148 EEEYTV
+148 GENYTV
-154 EAISEHNGT
+154 EPISEHNGT

-168 VTRKGEPAPQIDAQ
+168 VGRKGEPAPQIDAQ
-182 VVRTPRLNSEEK
+182 PIKTPALNAEGKRGEI
-194 LREVAALEAELA
+194 AALEARLA
-206 EWDKVMARCVA
+206 EWQRVMARCVA
-217 SKELIADHANGLK
+217 SEELIEQHACGLK
-230 DELQFSQVSRSGD
+230 DELQLSQVTRSGSP
-243 AEAEGKLI
+243 EAEGHLVI
-251 VLQGWAPEANA
+251 LQGWAPEANSA
-262 KEVDAM
+262 EVDAM
-268 LEAESDVLYVKE
+268 LEGESDVLFIKE
-280 KPTMEDDTPVKLK
+280 KPTMEDDTPVQLK

-302 FVGDFYAVP
+302 FIGDFYAVP

-358 GLISQ
+358 KLISQ

-369 LGSVLFGLLVGNVYG
+369 AASVLFGLCVGNVYG
-384 VSMIDSGV
+384 VSLRTLGV
-392 PEWYNNAMKTINDQ
+392 PEWYHNALQTINDQ
-406 LFYIALAC
+406 LFYIALGC

-495 INFGSGLW
+495 VNFGSGLW

-584 EFYKNAGFEASTR
+584 EFYKNAGYEASTR
-597 IYTPF
+597 LYTPF
-602 RKQKQTKNQ
+602 RKQKTN